1 MIFDDDF
8 QPRMTRGD
16 LFDNFADHVRQGR
29 RSIVDDWRER
39 GLHLDHFRNKQGH
52 SLLVWAVASMD
63 APLVRNLLSL
73 GADPRVLAQNH
84 TLLSGMFVPLEL
96 SFVMA
101 ARYPDIREGME
112 VVELLWRASPPT
124 LREMKSWQEWI
135 SKNTDTLSGA
145 LLVER
150 FDMELNILPQRDHL
164 DTTLSLAPQD
174 SSPPRAPRL

>member
-16 LFDNFADHVRQGR
+16 LFDNLADHVRQNR
-29 RSIVDDWRER
+29 RAIVDDWRAR

-52 SLLVWAVASMD
+52 SLLVWAVAKMD

-101 ARYPDIREGME
+101 ARYPDIQEGMD
-112 VVELLWRASPPT
+112 VVNALWQASPPT
-124 LREMKSWQEWI
+124 LHEMKNWQEWI
-135 SKNTDTLSGA
+135 SKNTDTLTGA

-150 FDMELNILPQRDHL
+150 FDMELNVLPQRDHL
-164 DTTLSLAPQD
+164 DTTLSLALLE
-174 SSPPRAPRL
+174 SGSNRAPRL